1 MKKILGLDL
10 GTTSIGWALVHE
22 SESKNENSS
31 IEKVGVRIIPLT
43 TDEESDFQKGKSTT
57 LNANRTSKRGA
68 RRNLHRYKLRRKAL
82 KDILLKH
89 AILSEDTKLTDETS
103 NSHHSIWEL
112 RAKAANEPIA
122 LDELARVF
130 FAINKKRGYK
140 SNRKAKDEGD
150 GQAVDGMALAK
161 KLYEENLTPGKLM
174 FLRIKADKK
183 GTPDFYRSDLQNEFD
198 QIWNKQLQ
206 YYSALLTPELKQNL
220 FEKSANQTYKICEEA
235 FTLEGL
241 KRTIKGKELALE
253 NYQWRAN
260 GLSEQLDLE
269 QLTIVFQEINKQ
281 ISGSSGYLG
290 KISDRS
296 KELYFKNLT
305 VGQYLYNQI
314 KDNHHN
320 RLKNQVFYRQDYLD
334 EFERIWKT
342 QAKHH
347 SVLTYELKEHIRDI
361 IIFYQRRLKSQK
373 GLISVCELEGK
384 EVEIEEDGKVKRKII
399 GPKVCPK
406 SSPLFQEFKIWQ
418 KLNDLEFKNVL
429 TKEKTAPS
437 LELKKILFRELNIK
451 EKLSESQLLKF
462 TDLKAKDGWEIN
474 LKNGLDGNVTNK
486 VLYDQF
492 KEIALHSGHD
502 VDWSKLNGI
511 ETKEGIQKVFTE
523 LGINTQILEFD
534 TDLEGHAF
542 TQQPAYQFWHLL
554 YSYEGDDSKT
564 GNEKLI
570 QKLNEYF
577 GFKEEYAKLLAKV
590 VFKDDYGSLSTK
602 AMLKIIPHL
611 KAGHDY
617 TESSALVG
625 YKHSN
630 YLTKEENKNRDLED
644 RLELLPKNS
653 LRNPVVEKILNQLV
667 NVVNAIID
675 AYGKPDEI
683 RIELARDLKKSANER
698 AYKTSSINEATAEHE
713 KIRKEL
719 QSIAPFNAGVRIT
732 RNDIIKYRLWDELRN
747 NGHKTLYTNTHI
759 PKEKLFSKEFDVE
772 HIIPK
777 ARLFDDSFSNKT
789 LSSREFNLK
798 KGNKTG
804 IDAVAEYLGEEKKE
818 AYLARIEK
826 LYTDKQISKSKYIKL
841 KMPESEIPDGFIDR
855 DMRNSQYIAKKA
867 TDLLFRICRHVNST
881 SGGVTNKLRQDW
893 GLINMMKELN
903 LEKYKKLGL
912 VEYEQTKD
920 GKTVSK
926 IKDWTKR
933 NDHRHHIMDAIT
945 VAFTRPSH
953 VQYFNYLNARHDENH
968 KLHNSIK
975 GIEDKET
982 TQVNGK
988 RIIKPPIIPVEKFRS
1003 EAKKHLERTLVS
1015 FKAKNKVTT
1024 QNKNK
1029 TKKSGKK
1036 HVQKTQTP
1044 RGQLHKETVYGKKKH
1059 FVAKMEKV
1067 GASFDFDKIQTV
1079 AHAKTRLALLERL
1092 EAFEGNPK
1100 KAFTAKNAL
1109 AKNPVWLDQSQTEKV
1124 PEKVKCV
1131 SIEEFYTI
1139 RKEVSPSLFLD
1150 AKKEDVFYKK
1160 IENESF
1166 IIDKTVRLALIARYE
1181 KVKIDVEKHN
1191 QLEIDSKKKKKV
1203 STKAFSNLEE
1213 NPIWLVKPTP
1223 KSEWKN
1229 QNKPKPHELG
1239 IPLKRVTISGVSNV
1253 ESLHFKKDH
1262 FGNEILD
1269 KDGQKIPVD
1278 FVSTGNN
1285 HHVAIYRDTDGKLQE
1300 QVVSFFEA
1308 VTRKK
1313 IGLPIIDKTFNTHL
1327 GWQFL
1332 FTMKQNEMFV
1342 FPNEQI
1348 DFNPNEI
1355 DLEDEKNY
1363 TTISPNLFRVQKIA
1377 TKNYF
1382 FRHHLETTVENNK
1395 QLSGVAFKPQLGLNG
1410 LKGIVKVRINHLGK
1424 IIKVG
1429 EY

>member
-1 MKKILGLDL
+1 MRKILGLDL
-10 GTTSIGWALVHE
+10 GTTSIGWALVNE
-22 SESKNENSS
+22 LQKNESS
-31 IEKVGVRIIPLT
+31 IIKTGVRIIQYDNFSKVDRKSGKVSDSAKP
-43 TDEESDFQKGKSTT
+43 EEDFSSGKGLSP
-57 LNANRTSKRGA
+57 NASRTSKRGA

-112 RAKAANEPIA
+112 RAKAVNEPIA

-174 FLRIKADKK
+174 LLRIKADKK

-220 FEKSANQTYKICEEA
+220 FEKKANQTYKICEEA

-241 KRTIKGKELALE
+241 KRTVKGRELALE
-253 NYQWRAN
+253 NCQWRVN

-314 KDNHHN
+314 KDNSHN

-334 EFERIWKT
+334 EFERIWET

-347 SVLTYELKEHIRDI
+347 SVLTNELKEHIRDI

-418 KLNDLEFKNVL
+418 KLNDLEFKNSI
-429 TKEKTAPS
+429 TKEKRTPD
-437 LELKKILFRELNIK
+437 LELKNILFQELNISK
-451 EKLSESQLLKF
+451 KLSVSQVLKI
-462 TDLKAKDGWEIN
+462 TNLKAKDGWEIN
-474 LKNGLDGNVTNK
+474 FKNGLDGNLTNGA
-486 VLYDQF
+486 LYDRFIQIV
-492 KEIALHSGHD
+492 ELSGHEIDWGELSAEATLETIED
-502 VDWSKLNGI
+502 VFSTMGI
-511 ETKEGIQKVFTE
+511 DTT
-523 LGINTQILEFD
+523 ILHFN

-570 QKLNEYF
+570 QKLDENF
-577 GFKEEYAKLLAKV
+577 GFKEEYAKLLDKV

-630 YLTKEENKNRDLED
+630 YLTKEENENRDLED

-683 RIELARDLKKSANER
+683 RIELARELKKSAKER
-698 AYKTSSINEATAEHE
+698 ADMTSSINKATAEHE

-719 QSIAPFNAGVRIT
+719 QSIAPFKDGVRIT
-732 RNDIIKYRLWDELRN
+732 RNDIIKYRLWDELGN

-789 LSSREFNLK
+789 LSTREFNLK

-826 LYTDKQISKSKYIKL
+826 LYNNGKGSISKSKYIKL
-841 KMPESEIPDGFIDR
+841 KMVESEIPDGFIDR
-855 DMRNSQYIAKKA
+855 DLRNSQYIAKKA
-867 TDLLFRICRHVNST
+867 TDLLFRICRDVNST
-881 SGGVTNKLRQDW
+881 SGAVTDKLRQDW
-893 GLINMMKELN
+893 GLINVMKKLN

-933 NDHRHHIMDAIT
+933 NDHRHHIMDAII

-953 VQYFNYLNARHDENH
+953 VQYFNYLSARHDENH
-968 KLHNSIK
+968 KLYNSIK

-988 RIIKPPIIPVEKFRS
+988 RIINPPIIPVEKFRS

-1015 FKAKNKVTT
+1015 FKANNKVST

-1036 HVQKTQTP
+1036 HEQKTQTP
-1044 RGQLHKETVYGKKKH
+1044 RGQLHKETVYGKKKR
-1059 FVAKMEKV
+1059 FVEKMEKV
-1067 GASFDFDKIQTV
+1067 GVSFDFDKIQTV

-1131 SIEEFYTI
+1131 TIEEFYTI
-1139 RKEVSPSLFLD
+1139 RKEVSPDL
-1150 AKKEDVFYKK
+1150 K
-1160 IENESF
+1160 IEKV
-1166 IIDKTVRLALIARYE
+1166 IDRGAQAVLQARLEEFGGE
-1181 KVKIDVEKHN
+1181 KK
-1191 QLEIDSKKKKKV
+1191 
-1203 STKAFSNLEE
+1203 KAFSNLEE
-1213 NPIWLVKPTP
+1213 NPIWLVKPIP

-1239 IPLKRVTISGVSNV
+1239 IPIKRVTITGVRNA

-1269 KDGQKIPVD
+1269 NDSQKIPVD

-1285 HHVAIYRDTDGKLQE
+1285 HHVAIYIDKDGNLQD
-1300 QVVSFFEA
+1300 QIVSFFEA
-1308 VTRKK
+1308 VARNKK
-1313 IGLPIIDKTFNTHL
+1313 EELSIIDKSFNAHL
-1327 GWQFL
+1327 GWRFL
-1332 FTMKQNEMFV
+1332 FTMKKNELFV
-1342 FPNEQI
+1342 FPNEEMGFNPSQI
-1348 DFNPNEI
+1348 D
-1355 DLEDEKNY
+1355 LKDESNY
-1363 TTISPNLFRVQKIA
+1363 KKINPNLFRLQKLFRSYGN
-1377 TKNYF
+1377 KVEREYV
-1382 FRHHLETTVENNK
+1382 FRHHLETTVNETSTLK
-1395 QLSGVAFKPQLGLNG
+1395 DITFKKIKSLTHLQN
-1410 LKGIVKVRINHLGK
+1410 IVKVRINHIGK
-1424 IIKVG
+1424 IVKVG